1 MTEHDIEITLARLT
15 FQRIPIAIRWR
26 REVGGR
32 SAITGKLRPVSAGYD
47 FTEWQQEKNVGLEGV
62 T

>member
-26 REVGGR
+26 REVGG

-47 FTEWQQEKNVGLEGV
+47 FTE
-62 T
+62 

>member
-26 REVGGR
+26 REVGG

-47 FTEWQQEKNVGLEGV
+47 FTEWQQEKNVGIEGV
-62 T
+62 TM